1 MSDDADL
8 HRRVTR
14 LEGQHDKLVEST
26 QQLVITTKL
35 LTESVSQMA
44 EVIKEIKNLEPRIR
58 QLELDVNNNKLLSRA
73 LVWTAGTIGGSAI
86 VMFLTYLVNLGS

>member
-14 LEGQHDKLVEST
+14 LEGQHDKLIEST
-26 QQLVITTKL
+26 QQLVISTKL
-35 LTESVSQMA
+35 LTESVSQMSD
-44 EVIKEIKNLEPRIR
+44 VIKEIKNLEPRIR
-58 QLELDVNNNKLLSRA
+58 HLEMDVSNNKLISRG
-73 LVWTAGTIGGSAI
+73 LIWTASTVGASAI